1 MKARIGYAR
10 VRRKAEEL
18 LVGQSSAPVNLDA
31 IAESLGAE
39 IREFELDADVSGV
52 LFRGQ
57 GRKVIAVNRVHS
69 QVRKRFTIAHEMGHL
84 ALHKGTEVHV
94 DQGFRVNLRDS
105 KSATAQDVEEVEANA
120 FAANLLMPAQWLRS
134 DLRGS
139 TFDLENEEQ
148 ISDLAER
155 YQVSAQA
162 MIVRLTSLFSAK

>member
-18 LVGQSSAPVNLDA
+18 LSGQSSAPVNLDA

-52 LFRGQ
+52 LFRDQ
-57 GRKVIAVNRVHS
+57 GRKVIAVNRAHS

-105 KSATAQDVEEVEANA
+105 NSATAQDVEEIEANA

-148 ISDLAER
+148 ISVLAER

-162 MIVRLTSLFSAK
+162 MIVRLTSLFSTK